1 MRGVCTMSWTAR
13 QLTPLPD
20 TRTMSCGNS
29 SKIIFVTGGTGFI
42 GFQVLVQL
50 LDSGYS
56 VRASAR
62 GKKVALLRNALSKHK
77 NIEVVDIPDIFG
89 GDLSNVLKGVYG
101 IIHVA
106 APLPGAESERTIR
119 DATEGSLHILNAA
132 VKADVSR
139 IVATSSAAT
148 FPVGGPYGPDN
159 WFPVTC
165 EDAKH
170 TNNGLTY
177 LLAKK
182 LADQVFMKFS
192 ESHPE
197 LNISIL
203 GPGLTFGPFAPGFEQ
218 LLPELNYKSLSSNAY
233 LYALLRPDNV
243 HFPVYLQNG
252 AIDVRDVAHAHLLAL
267 ESLPAPRKR
276 FAIVSPHQSSY
287 KTALGIMAQERP
299 ALKYRLADP
308 AKAPVWPSYTLNV
321 DRGKI
326 EKAIGLKANSYI
338 PWAQT
343 VVDTVDGLLAIENHW
358 RAKGFHVEVPSTSP
372 FPFTVSKL

>member
-1 MRGVCTMSWTAR
+1 
-13 QLTPLPD
+13 
-20 TRTMSCGNS
+20 
-29 SKIIFVTGGTGFI
+29 GGTGFI

-62 GKKVALLRNALSKHK
+62 GRKIDLLSNALSKYK
-77 NIEVVDIPDIFG
+77 NIEVIGIPDIFSD
-89 GDLSNVLKGVYG
+89 DLSDVLKGAYG

-132 VKADVSR
+132 VKSGVSR

-148 FPVGGPYGPDN
+148 FPVGGPYGPDSKITIYTHN
-159 WFPVTC
+159 VASWFLTPRVDWFPVTR

-170 TNNGLTY
+170 TNNELTY

-182 LADQVFMKFS
+182 LADQVFIKFS

-203 GPGLTFGPFAPGFEQ
+203 GPGLTFGPFPPGFEQ
-218 LLPELNYKSLSSNAY
+218 LLPEPNYKSLSSNAY

-252 AIDVRDVAHAHLLAL
+252 AIDVRDVARAHLLAL
-267 ESLPAPRKR
+267 ESLPAPQKR

-287 KTALGIMAQERP
+287 KTALQIIAQERP

-326 EKAIGLKANSYI
+326 EKAIGFKTNSYI

-343 VVDTVDGLLAIENHW
+343 VVETVDSLLVIENHW
-358 RAKGFHVEVPSTSP
+358 KVKGFHVEVPNTAP

>member
-1 MRGVCTMSWTAR
+1 MK
-13 QLTPLPD
+13 QLSTLPD
-20 TRTMSCGNS
+20 AQTMPCDNS

-62 GKKVALLRNALSKHK
+62 GKKVGLLNNALS
-77 NIEVVDIPDIFG
+77 NYTNFEVVGISDIFSD
-89 GDLSNVLKGVYG
+89 DLSTVLKGVYG
-101 IIHVA
+101 IIHIA

-119 DATEGSLHILNAA
+119 DATDGCLHILNAA
-132 VKADVSR
+132 VKAGVGR

-148 FPVGGPYGPDN
+148 FPAGGPYGPDD
-159 WFPVTC
+159 WFPVTR

-170 TNNGLTY
+170 TNNGLIY

-182 LADQVFMKFS
+182 LADQVIMKFGQ
-192 ESHPE
+192 SHPE

-203 GPGLTFGPFAPGFEQ
+203 GPGLTFGPFPPGFKQ

-233 LYALLRPDNV
+233 LYALLRPDNI

-252 AIDVRDVAHAHLLAL
+252 AIDVRDVARAHLLAL
-267 ESLPAPRKR
+267 ESSPAHRKR

-287 KTALGIMAQERP
+287 KTALEILAQERP

-308 AKAPVWPSYTLNV
+308 AKAPIWPSYTLTV

-326 EKAIGLKANSYI
+326 ERAIGLKVDSYI

-343 VVDTVDGLLAIENHW
+343 VLETVDSLLAIENHW
-358 RAKGFHVEVPSTSP
+358 KAMGFYVEVPSTSP

>member
-1 MRGVCTMSWTAR
+1 
-13 QLTPLPD
+13 
-20 TRTMSCGNS
+20 MSCGNS
-29 SKIIFVTGGTGFI
+29 SKLIFVTGGTGFI

-62 GKKVALLRNALSKHK
+62 GKKVDLLRNAVSKHK
-77 NIEVVDIPDIFG
+77 NIEVVGIPDIFSD
-89 GDLSNVLKGVYG
+89 DLSDVLKGVYG

-132 VKADVSR
+132 VKAGVRR

-159 WFPVTC
+159 WFPVTR

-170 TNNGLTY
+170 TNNGLAY

-182 LADQVFMKFS
+182 FADQVFMKFS
-192 ESHPE
+192 EFHPE

-218 LLPELNYKSLSSNAY
+218 LLPEPNYKSLSSNAY
-233 LYALLRPDNV
+233 LYALLRRDNV
-243 HFPVYLQNG
+243 HFPVYVQNG
-252 AIDVRDVAHAHLLAL
+252 AIDVRDVARAHMLAL

-287 KTALGIMAQERP
+287 KTALEIIAQERP
-299 ALKYRLADP
+299 ALKHRLADP
-308 AKAPVWPSYTLNV
+308 AKAPVWTSYTLNV

-326 EKAIGLKANSYI
+326 EKAIGLETNSYI

-343 VVDTVDGLLAIENHW
+343 VIETVDSLLMIENHW
-358 RAKGFHVEVPSTSP
+358 KAKGFHVEVPSTPP